1 MYRVWR
7 VILYKALFRVPF
19 FFLAFLVASG
29 CGGENV
35 SVVNHVEEREANEI
49 VVFLS
54 NRNIIA
60 QKTPAPTSGQ
70 GSGDAKPLWTI
81 TVPKQ
86 DSIEAMAIL
95 NHYGLPRKAST
106 SLLDLFAKQGL
117 VSSEQEDKIRYQAGL
132 AAQLASIIR
141 KIDGVLDA
149 DVEISIPPEENTLPD
164 ARKTNKSKVTA
175 AVYVKHHGVFDD
187 PNSHLITKIKRLVSG
202 SIPGLDI
209 NDVAVI
215 SDRSVFTDIGHR
227 LDTLQ
232 GKDDPKDYV
241 SIWSMVLSQQSKT
254 RFQVLFV
261 SLITILL
268 LFLLLLSWLL
278 WKIYPLLQEKGF
290 RSLLQLAPFNQKPK
304 KDDNDDDDGA
314 YSVKE
319 E

>member
-1 MYRVWR
+1 M
-7 VILYKALFRVPF
+7 YKALFRVPF
-19 FFLAFLVASG
+19 FCLVFLISSG
-29 CGGENV
+29 CTSENV
-35 SVVNHVEEREANEI
+35 SIVNQVEEREANEI
-49 VVFLS
+49 VVFLA
-54 NRNIIA
+54 NRNITA
-60 QKTPAPTSGQ
+60 NKNAAPTSGQ

-81 TVPKQ
+81 TVSKK

-164 ARKTNKSKVTA
+164 ARKTTKNKVTA

-187 PNSHLITKIKRLVSG
+187 PNSHLITKIKRLVAG

-232 GKDDPKDYV
+232 GKEDPKDYV
-241 SIWSMVLSQQSKT
+241 SIWSMVLSQQSKK
-254 RFQVLFV
+254 RFQILFAI
-261 SLITILL
+261 LITSLL
-268 LFLLLLSWLL
+268 FFLLLLSWLL
-278 WKIYPLLQEKGF
+278 WKIYPILQERGF
-290 RSLLQLAPFNQKPK
+290 RSLLKLAPFYDGSKG
-304 KDDNDDDDGA
+304 DDDEENDTYGM
-314 YSVKE
+314 KE